1 MWLSYSNCY
10 LRSFEMSS
18 ESDCHHLC
26 ATGFDLMP
34 LQNSVKFTRFVA
46 DFFGS
51 KIVTI
56 MRFMMT
62 VLWIAELASVI
73 TVDFVRVL
81 HHLSFAFSYTHA
93 IVFS

>member
-1 MWLSYSNCY
+1 
-10 LRSFEMSS
+10 
-18 ESDCHHLC
+18 
-26 ATGFDLMP
+26 MP

-62 VLWIAELASVI
+62 IQWIAELASV
-73 TVDFVRVL
+73 TRVDFMRVL
-81 HHLSFAFSYTHA
+81 HHLSFASFYTHA